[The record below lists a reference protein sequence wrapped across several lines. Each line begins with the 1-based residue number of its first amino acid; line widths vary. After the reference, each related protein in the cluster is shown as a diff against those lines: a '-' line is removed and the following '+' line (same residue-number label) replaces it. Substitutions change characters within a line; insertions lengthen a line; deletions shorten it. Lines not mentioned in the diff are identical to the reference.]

1 MSDSILVFIA
11 TVVGVAAGSSITW
24 WGAVDLNRKQ
34 NFSIASAK
42 FINGFSS
49 EIAILNHPIAKQA
62 GTTYN
67 VLLEAFQRHNVA
79 FIEFNVFV
87 PKPLRAGFN
96 EAWETYR
103 KHSANFNQEWRGHE
117 KMNHLCE
124 YLATNDEEERNAKD
138 LALQR
143 LNRLL
148 SYANVR

>member
-1 MSDSILVFIA
+1 MPDSILIFIA
-11 TVVGVAAGSSITW
+11 TVVGVAAGSGITW

-42 FINGFSS
+42 FINSFSS
-49 EIAILNHPIAKQA
+49 EVAILNHPIAKQA

-79 FIEFNVFV
+79 FIEFNGFI
-87 PKPLRAGFN
+87 PKTLRGGFN
-96 EAWETYR
+96 AAWDTYR
-103 KHSANFNQEWRGHE
+103 KHSANFDHDWPDHE

-124 YLATNDEEERNAKD
+124 YLATNDEEERNARD